1 MKKTISLI
9 LCLSTI
15 LSSVAFSLPAVAAD
29 IDFDVEGST
38 DYATPE
44 EVALE
49 DTALAEDVVYA
60 TFPISYD
67 FDTTVPTDLTTGNA
81 SSVSYAVEADAA
93 GNKELKVTCK
103 RPIAASRSY
112 VCFKVADT
120 VALGSYKLS
129 FDVRGEDTAEHTYYV
144 NYHDSTMGE
153 DDTVKMGE
161 KAITGSGKMEVTLNT
176 SADVKDFQFRIGI
189 NRATGATTSVFYI
202 DNVSLVSVPTEG
214 KMMFDANGGEGT
226 QETKTALTGSTFTL
240 PTAAETT
247 VTRAYHDFAG
257 WALTA
262 DGEPITSYEVKRSEL
277 TGADLHV
284 TFYAI
289 WVRRTFNVTIDFD
302 GASTEAATE
311 YSANEGDKC
320 TVKLPSASAVRKSGY
335 LLSHYEAADGTR
347 YNAGATVNFTEAV
360 ALTAKYTDISSMEIV
375 NPVKSSSYNGG
386 GSTNVDPLHPGI
398 YYTFDKALDASTIS
412 VDALNMTGAYSV
424 SYDEATMTL
433 AVYPNGK
440 NVKPGVSFDLP
451 GAQTS
456 IMTADGKGLVKLPAY
471 GIKLASTYPNEY
483 ENLIPGGDVEG
494 GYIPYYTPGT
504 NAETVVM
511 EEDGNHFIR
520 LLPLKDEQAWVHTQ
534 TNIALESGS
543 TYKLFFKTRSGENA
557 SLCFNISFSGNIGY
571 SDKEI
576 GEHANKWNHLWN
588 LGETKGWLALEAE
601 FIPNITGTAEHLMS
615 VYSNPANNKITS
627 YDVDDFALYKKL
639 TVSFSEGAQAVLK
652 EGETNPAQLGYYPG
666 LGESSII
673 TLPDM
678 PYESADPDWTIDAAK
693 PWIDTNGNTYAAG
706 EEVDLAVVGKT
717 VFTPNMTTDKQTYT
731 VSFIGNEDAAT
742 LPESVKVIAGRTLDL
757 SKLENVT
764 SKVDYKRF
772 NGWSL
777 TGYEFSDVIEDK
789 IVTVNSD
796 MTFKAVITPGYNFA
810 IKSNNDGW
818 IDSNAKIK
826 EKMYEGKYLL
836 VTATGVDAFIWAT
849 LPGKLPASK
858 YKAIKVTFD
867 AAYEPT
873 EGANPYAKVGNWIE
887 GFYFMHP
894 GEGASGE
901 RYQGGGISEI
911 TEEGHAIAVFDMYK
925 NKKWN
930 GYINAFRFDL
940 FNGPMTAPIR
950 SIEFIEADEFD
961 TKEVKLSGLTAP
973 SEGRLAMT
981 DISKITEANGN
992 AAVSSLSWSPAL
1004 INGRFDENTVYT
1016 ATVTFTPAAQTGK
1029 IFAADTTVT
1038 MDGMAAEEAI
1048 VNDDASITATFTY
1061 PATAAFVP
1069 FEMEIVGSELLTVA
1083 DRSVQ
1088 YKIKVTSDE
1097 TVPDT
1102 SVTWSVNNTEA
1113 ATISASGRLTPH
1125 QNCEELVI
1133 KAASNYNPFYS
1144 VTKTIQITNQAE
1156 RGVVKYHTVDA
1167 ANVTGMPADIT
1178 GVYGKTALSTAT
1190 PVRDGYVFLGWATSD
1205 ETIATV
1211 ETVQVGEG
1219 KTVDVYAVWG
1229 TGVVR
1234 KYNGSG
1240 KGYTEVGNHAA
1251 DYRIHI
1257 TDINLDPKLFST
1269 VLVTVSSTTNFSTR
1283 IYYKTEYVDENG
1295 ITQQIGYD
1303 KVPGATGAVS
1313 SYAQA
1318 EGFAMSVNSACTSLD
1333 NFQNA
1338 VFDFSTH
1345 QSGHR
1350 GGWPNANKIV
1360 SIYVDPCRTT
1370 NQPFRIASVV
1380 ILGPANITFDANTTD
1395 SVSGM
1400 PMPTTANM
1408 GSTLNISE
1416 KPVREGYTFV
1426 GWSKDP
1432 TDRSN
1437 VKTSFGI
1444 SGETT
1449 FYAVWDKSI
1458 DVDESEE
1465 GTLAIGEISTANSA
1479 VLVLGKEGVKYTL
1492 NYTDANG
1499 ETASIEATANAKGY
1513 AVFDLT
1519 EVARPITEATLA
1531 SSDDNAPTSVT
1542 LTDYD
1547 NANKTANYVKQP
1559 TPGSSSNSSAGGIGT
1574 KYNYS
1579 STVTDVK
1586 NNGEQYT
1593 ITGKEDGGKSVLSET
1608 KSEDTILFNFNEEY
1622 ENDFFAS
1629 LRQMSLVSAKDS
1641 VATYR
1646 SLGKKDGAG
1655 DSPALFT
1662 TTLGLDAAT
1671 HKYIVVK
1678 AKEAGLANK
1687 QLRIYFKNTDTKF
1700 SQTNSIALNMTE
1712 DYSMLAF
1719 DMSAFADWKGTIDQ
1733 LFFSL
1738 EGDVKG
1744 TVDFDWIMFTNTVP
1758 ENMNDVEGSAKVAFP
1773 VVNKGDMPFTD
1784 VKSDDW
1790 FYSEVA
1796 NAYRLGFVEGDTATT
1811 FNPEGNVTIAEAI
1824 TLAVRL
1830 NYIYNGKELPKAA
1843 ATGDWFTPF
1852 VNAAVKAG
1860 IIKNN
1865 QFTDYNVPAPR
1876 KRVAA
1881 IMVKALPNE
1890 FYTKINMFTEVPDL
1904 EKKDATYSAVLKLY
1918 NAGIVGGVDA
1928 EYHFLPESPITRS
1941 EVAAIV
1947 NRLSD
1952 ANNRKRIVTEAELE
1966 SRKKRIYAADLVSAG
1981 SIGNCESQKF
1991 TMKDGTAWGQAKT
2004 GDPIVYFKGAVGDMN
2019 GKEISKITITVKDFG
2034 TAYDPLIYFTTPT
2047 GGWAEARKLNGKKG
2061 EAKDGLIEITFDAK
2075 SNGEFANTITNIRFD
2090 PHGVTGGEFGI
2101 YSIVIE

>member
-29 IDFDVEGST
+29 IDFDVESST

-49 DTALAEDVVYA
+49 DSALAEDVVYA
-60 TFPISYD
+60 TFPVSYD
-67 FDTTVPTDLTTGNA
+67 FDTTTPTDLVTGNA
-81 SSVSYAVEADAA
+81 TKVTYAVEADST
-93 GNKELKVTCK
+93 GNKELKVTAAK
-103 RPIAASRSY
+103 PIATSRSY
-112 VCFKVADT
+112 VQFALANT

-129 FDVRGEDTAEHTYYV
+129 FDVRSEDAAQHTYYV
-144 NYHDSTMGE
+144 YYQDSTMATAE
-153 DDTVKMGE
+153 KMIE
-161 KAITGSGKMEVTLNT
+161 KAVTGSGEVEVTLNT
-176 SADVKDFQFRIGI
+176 SADVENFSFRIGI
-189 NRATGATTSVFYI
+189 NRETNGATSVFYI
-202 DNVSLVSVPTEG
+202 DNVSLVSVPTQG
-214 KMMFDANGGEGT
+214 KMTFDANGGKGT
-226 QETKTALTGSTFTL
+226 QEPQMVSSGDIFTL

-247 VTRAYHDFAG
+247 VTREYHDFVG
-257 WALTA
+257 WARTA
-262 DGEPITSYEVKRSEL
+262 DGEPITTYEVKRADMQ
-277 TGADLHV
+277 GADLHV

-289 WVRRTFNVTIDFD
+289 WVRRTFDVTIDFD
-302 GASTEAATE
+302 GGSVEAATK
-311 YSANEGDKC
+311 YTANEGESC
-320 TVKLPSASAVRKSGY
+320 TVKLPSASSVRKNGY
-335 LLSHYEAADGTR
+335 LLSHYETADGTR
-347 YNAGATVNFTEAV
+347 YNAGRTVDFTEAA
-360 ALTAKYTDISSMEIV
+360 ALTAKYTDISTMEIV

-386 GSTNVDPLHPGI
+386 GSTDVDPLHPGI
-398 YYTFDKALDASTIS
+398 FYTFDKALDASS
-412 VDALNMTGAYSV
+412 VSVEALNMEGNYTV

-433 AVYPNGK
+433 AVYPNGR
-440 NVKPGVSFDLP
+440 NVRPGVSFDLP

-471 GIKLASTYPNEY
+471 SIKLASTYLNEY
-483 ENLIPGGDVEG
+483 ENLITGGDVEG
-494 GYIPYYTPGT
+494 GYIPFYTPGT

-511 EEDGNHFIR
+511 EEEDGNHFIR
-520 LLPLKDEQAWVHTQ
+520 VLPLKEEEAWVHTQ
-534 TNIALESGS
+534 TNFVLENGA
-543 TYKLFFKTRSGENA
+543 TYKLFFKARSVGSAN
-557 SLCFNISFSGNIGY
+557 LCFNVSFSGNMAY
-571 SDKEI
+571 CDEDI
-576 GEHANKWNHLWN
+576 GEHANKWNHVWN
-588 LGETKGWLALEAE
+588 LGTLAEWRSLDAE
-601 FIPNITGTAEHLMS
+601 FIPNITGTAEQFMS
-615 VYSNPANNKITS
+615 VYSNPSNKKITS

-639 TVSFSEGAQAVLK
+639 TVSFSAGTQAVLK
-652 EGETNPAQLGYYPG
+652 EGETNPGQLGYYPG
-666 LGESSII
+666 LGESGII

-678 PYESADPDWTIDAAK
+678 PYESTDPDWTIDAAK
-693 PWIDTNGNTYAAG
+693 PWMDNNGNTYAAG
-706 EEVDLAVVGKT
+706 EEVDLAVIGKT
-717 VFTPNMTTDKQTYT
+717 VFSPNMTTDMQTYT
-731 VSFIGNEDAAT
+731 VTFVGNEDAAS
-742 LPESVKVIAGRTLDL
+742 LPNPVKVIAGRTLDL
-757 SKLENVT
+757 SKLEDVT

-777 TGYEFSDVIEDK
+777 TGYEFSDVLEEKVI
-789 IVTVNSD
+789 TVNGN
-796 MTFKAVITPGYNFA
+796 MTLKAVITPGYNFA

-818 IDSNAKIK
+818 INSNASIK

-836 VTATGVDAFIWAT
+836 VTATGTDAFIWAN

-858 YKAIKVTFD
+858 YKAIKVIFD
-867 AAYEPT
+867 AAYQPT
-873 EGANPYAKVGNWIE
+873 EGANPYAKLNTWIE

-901 RYQGGGISEI
+901 RYQGGSVIEL
-911 TEEGHAIAVFDMYK
+911 TEDGHAIALFNMYN

-940 FNGPMTAPIR
+940 FNGPMTAPVR

-961 TKEVKLSGLTAP
+961 TKEVKLSGVSTP
-973 SEGRLAMT
+973 SEGMAAMT
-981 DISKITEANGN
+981 DVSKITEASGN
-992 AAVSSLSWSPAL
+992 ATVSSLSWSPAL
-1004 INGRFDENTVYT
+1004 VNGRFDEKTVYT
-1016 ATVTFTPAAQTGK
+1016 ATLSFTPAAQTGK
-1029 IFAADTTVT
+1029 IFAAGTTVT
-1038 MDGMAAEEAI
+1038 LDGIKADETI
-1048 VNDDASITATFTY
+1048 VNDDASITASFTF
-1061 PATAAFVP
+1061 PATGAFVP
-1069 FEMEIVGSELLTVA
+1069 FDMEIEGSDVLTVA

-1097 TVPDT
+1097 KVPDT
-1102 SVTWSVNNTEA
+1102 TVTWSVNNTEA

-1144 VTKTIQITNQAE
+1144 VTKTIRITNQAE
-1156 RGVVKYHTVDA
+1156 RGMVKYHTVDA

-1178 GVYGKTALSTAT
+1178 NAYGKTALSSAT

-1205 ETIATV
+1205 ETINTV
-1211 ETVQVGEG
+1211 EAVQVGEG

-1229 TGVVR
+1229 TGVVQ
-1234 KYNGSG
+1234 KYNGTG

-1257 TDINLDPKLFST
+1257 TNINLDPKLYST
-1269 VLVTVSSTTNFSTR
+1269 VLVTASSTTNFTTR

-1303 KVPGATGAVS
+1303 KVPGATGAVN

-1318 EGFAMSVNSACTSLD
+1318 EGFAMSVNSTCTSLD
-1333 NFQNA
+1333 SFQTA
-1338 VFDFSTH
+1338 VFDFSNH
-1345 QSGHR
+1345 QGTHR

-1370 NQPFRIASVV
+1370 NQPFRIASVIV
-1380 ILGPANITFDANTTD
+1380 LGPANITFDANTSDAVT
-1395 SVSGM
+1395 GM
-1400 PMPTTANM
+1400 PMAINAVM
-1408 GSTLNISE
+1408 GSTLSISE

-1444 SGETT
+1444 SGDTT

-1458 DVDESEE
+1458 NVEDAEE
-1465 GTLAIGEISTANSA
+1465 GAVEIGEISTDNTA
-1479 VLVLGKEGVKYTL
+1479 VLVQGKEGVKYTL
-1492 NYTDANG
+1492 EFVDASG
-1499 ETASIEATANAKGY
+1499 EPVSIEATANANGY

-1574 KYNYS
+1574 KYNYNS
-1579 STVTDVK
+1579 SVTEVK

-1593 ITGKEDGGKSVLSET
+1593 ITGKEDGGKSVLNET
-1608 KSEDTILFNFNEEY
+1608 KSDDTILFNFNEEY
-1622 ENDFFAS
+1622 ESGFFATE
-1629 LRQMSLVSAKDS
+1629 RQLSLVGIKDS
-1641 VATYR
+1641 VASYR
-1646 SLGKKDGAG
+1646 SLGLKEGSN

-1662 TTLGLDAAT
+1662 TTLGLDAT
-1671 HKYIVVK
+1671 SHKYIVVK
-1678 AKEAGLANK
+1678 VKESGLSNK
-1687 QLRIYFKNTDTKF
+1687 NLRIYFKTPGTKF
-1700 SQTNSIALNMTE
+1700 SQANSIVQNMTE
-1712 DYSMLAF
+1712 EYSMLVY
-1719 DMSAFADWKGTIDQ
+1719 DMSTLADWKGTIDQ

-1738 EGDVKG
+1738 EGNVKG
-1744 TVDFDWIMFTNTVP
+1744 TVDIDWIMFTNTVP
-1758 ENMNDVEGSAKVAFP
+1758 ESMNDVTGGAKVAFP
-1773 VVNKGDMPFTD
+1773 IVNKGDMPFTD

-1790 FYSEVA
+1790 FFSEVA
-1796 NAYRLGFVEGDTATT
+1796 NAYKLGFVEGDTATT

-1830 NYIYNGKELPKAA
+1830 NYIYNSKELPKAA
-1843 ATGDWFTPF
+1843 ATDDWFTPF

-1876 KRVAA
+1876 KQVAA

-1918 NAGIVGGVDA
+1918 NAGIVAGVDGA
-1928 EYHFLPESPITRS
+1928 YNFLPESPITRS

-1952 ANNRKRIVTEAELE
+1952 AGNRKRIVTQAEIE
-1966 SRKKRIYAADLVSAG
+1966 SKKKKVYADDLVSAG
-1981 SIGNCESQKF
+1981 SLGNCESTKF
-1991 TMKDGTAWGQAKT
+1991 TMKDGVAWGKAKT
-2004 GDPIVYFKGAVGDMN
+2004 ADPIVYFKDCIGEMN

-2034 TAYDPLIYFTTPT
+2034 TAYDPMIFFTTPT
-2047 GGWAEARKLNGKKG
+2047 GGWAEARKIIGKKG
-2061 EAKDGLIEITFDAK
+2061 EAKDGLMEITFDTK
-2075 SNGEFANTITNIRFD
+2075 SNGEFANTISNIRFD
-2090 PHGVTGGEFGI
+2090 PHGATGGEFGI
-2101 YSIVIE
+2101 YSIVVE